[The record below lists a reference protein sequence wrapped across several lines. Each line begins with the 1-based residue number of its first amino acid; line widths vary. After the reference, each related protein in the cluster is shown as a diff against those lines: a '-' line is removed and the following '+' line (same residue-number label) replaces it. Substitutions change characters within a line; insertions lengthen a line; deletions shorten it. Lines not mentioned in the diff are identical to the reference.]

1 MGSLLGKC
9 GQLVQAVVYL
19 GSELLSKRSFA
30 CACFANQQ
38 SRLPLLHSHSDALHQ
53 AHGVP
58 SASKTRAGTLHDPG
72 NVFVKVGE
80 SAHQLCPRGY
90 VSCLFS

>member
-1 MGSLLGKC
+1 MSSLLGKC
-9 GQLVQAVVYL
+9 VQLVQAVVYL

-38 SRLPLLHSHSDALHQ
+38 SRLPLLHSHSHALHE

-58 SASKTRAGTLHDPG
+58 SASKTCPGTLHDPG
-72 NVFVKVGE
+72 NIFVKIGNPLT
-80 SAHQLCPRGY
+80 SSTPTGLSPA
-90 VSCLFS
+90 S